1 MGDFK
6 RFRPLNPNE
15 EVDRVAINDLGLS
28 INSVHECL
36 DQFRTESRTQRER
49 MLTALGL
56 DPASDLAPRHK
67 SLLSLTRS
75 EALWRVG
82 AVVFA
87 GIMAMPLIAKI
98 VDAIWRGVMPV
109 LLK

>member
-1 MGDFK
+1 MGDFR
-6 RFRPLNPNE
+6 RFRPLKLNE
-15 EVDRVAINDLGLS
+15 EVDRVAFNDLGHAV
-28 INSVHECL
+28 NSVHECL
-36 DQFRTESRTQRER
+36 DQFRTESRVQRER

-56 DPASDLAPRHK
+56 DPASDLKPRHK

-75 EALWRVG
+75 EALWRMG

-87 GIMAMPLIAKI
+87 AVMALPLIAKI
-98 VDAIWRGVMPV
+98 GDAIWRGVLPV

>member
-1 MGDFK
+1 MGDFR
-6 RFRPLNPNE
+6 RFRPLKLNE
-15 EVDRVAINDLGLS
+15 EVDRVAFNDLGHT
-28 INSVHECL
+28 INAVHACL
-36 DQFRTESRTQRER
+36 DEFRTESRAQRNR
-49 MLTALGL
+49 MMTVLGL
-56 DPASDLAPRHK
+56 DPESDLKPRHK

-87 GIMAMPLIAKI
+87 AIMAMPLIAKLG
-98 VDAIWRGVMPV
+98 DAIWRGVMPV